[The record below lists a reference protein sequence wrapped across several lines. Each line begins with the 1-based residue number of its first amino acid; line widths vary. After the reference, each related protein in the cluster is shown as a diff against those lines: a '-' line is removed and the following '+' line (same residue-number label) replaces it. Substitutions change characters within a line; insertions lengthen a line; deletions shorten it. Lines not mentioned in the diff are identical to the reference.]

1 MGFDRPHLAMPPDPR
16 GTSTG
21 RFPTLRAAAF
31 EPAAVSTA
39 ADGGEWSATVEGWD
53 VLAKCVWLRRGQRA
67 PARLGLAKGSVRCPP
82 HESGPRRVRR
92 RILRARRLHPG
103 NTESSPP
110 HSSTRSNIP
119 PCASWASTVSL
130 KVVLGRAELPN
141 AIRAHLVAHLS
152 RGFVRGTHEVSSEAL
167 TRFRQRHEVSSEA
180 LRRFR
185 QRLSGGFV
193 SGNQEVSSAAL
204 RAPESHLSVS
214 GGASGSGSDKVREGL
229 VNSAWAVHT

>member
-53 VLAKCVWLRRGQRA
+53 VLAKCMA
-67 PARLGLAKGSVRCPP
+67 PARPASAGTAWACQGLRTLPCP

-130 KVVLGRAELPN
+130 KVVLGCADLAEGRPRMRRAPKCHPC
-141 AIRAHLVAHLS
+141 APGSAS
-152 RGFVRGTHEVSSEAL
+152 QQ
-167 TRFRQRHEVSSEA
+167 RFRQRHS
-180 LRRFR
+180 
-185 QRLSGGFV
+185 
-193 SGNQEVSSAAL
+193 
-204 RAPESHLSVS
+204 
-214 GGASGSGSDKVREGL
+214 
-229 VNSAWAVHT
+229 

>member
-53 VLAKCVWLRRGQRA
+53 VLAKCMA
-67 PARLGLAKGSVRCPP
+67 PARPASAGTAWACQGLRTLPCP

-110 HSSTRSNIP
+110 HSSTRSNRECTRRTRRGAGP
-119 PCASWASTVSL
+119 DRERCACTGKKSRRIGFNLNYRTPKRTEHSDETISRFGV
-130 KVVLGRAELPN
+130 RMHD
-141 AIRAHLVAHLS
+141 AI
-152 RGFVRGTHEVSSEAL
+152 
-167 TRFRQRHEVSSEA
+167 
-180 LRRFR
+180 
-185 QRLSGGFV
+185 
-193 SGNQEVSSAAL
+193 
-204 RAPESHLSVS
+204 
-214 GGASGSGSDKVREGL
+214 
-229 VNSAWAVHT
+229 HTAY